1 MVVLIQNNGKNRS
14 YNADDHHFVLFCHCD
29 HNDDRD
35 HADYHYS
42 IFLMIMKHDS
52 GDSDNGEEG

>member
-1 MVVLIQNNGKNRS
+1 MIQNNEKNRTN
-14 YNADDHHFVLFCHCD
+14 NADDIDDRCHCD